1 LPDPADP
8 SQSQGI
14 LADVGTDEPARL
26 RRDHWN
32 ERYATVGADRVSWH
46 QPTAT
51 LSLELVEGLAL
62 PRETPVLDVGGGASR
77 FVDGLVSGGWTDV
90 TVLDV
95 SGAAL
100 AAARVRLGDSAG
112 VHWVEH
118 DLLSWQPPRRY
129 GLWHDR
135 AVFHFLLEHD
145 DRARYLALL
154 RTSLLP
160 GAHLV
165 MGTFAEDGPEYC
177 SGLPVARY
185 SAGSLALALGAGVH
199 VVRTGREVHVT
210 PSGAEQPFTWLVA
223 RLG

>member
-1 LPDPADP
+1 MGTDDPAR
-8 SQSQGI
+8 Q
-14 LADVGTDEPARL
+14 

-51 LSLELVEGLAL
+51 VSLALVEGLDL
-62 PRETPVLDVGGGASR
+62 PRGTPVLDVGGGASR

-100 AAARVRLGDSAG
+100 AAARLRLSDSAS

-118 DLLSWQPPRRY
+118 DLLGWQPTRRY

-135 AVFHFLLEHD
+135 AVFHFLLED
-145 DRARYLALL
+145 VDRARYLGLL
-154 RTSLLP
+154 RAALLP
-160 GAHLV
+160 GAHIV

-185 SAGSLALALGAGVH
+185 SAASLAMALGTGAH
-199 VVRTGREVHVT
+199 VVRTSREVHVT
-210 PSGAEQPFTWLVA
+210 PSGAAQPFTWLVA